1 MTTSSITNDAS
12 TLFTEILTLL
22 SEEKSFLAG
31 MLFFLLLFKMV

>member
-31 MLFFLLLFKMV
+31 MLLFFVVVV